1 METTRSREELIKLAI
16 NGEKA
21 SFALYSRAEVL
32 ASSEKVKKI
41 FNRIARDELVH
52 LFTLLGRF
60 ERVYPELCNEVDIL
74 MPTPDQA
81 EVRKLATVEESAQA
95 LEWAIQ
101 EEQKS
106 LHVYLQLVR
115 VVEDKDARMVLER
128 IVRDETNHVRALSSL
143 GEEEINEALV
153 EERRFH

>member
-21 SFALYSRAEVL
+21 SFVLYSRAEVL

-52 LFTLLGRF
+52 LFNLLGRF
-60 ERVYPELCNEVDIL
+60 ERAYPELCNEVDIL

-81 EVRKLATVEESAQA
+81 EVRKLATVEEFAQA

>member
-1 METTRSREELIKLAI
+1 M
-16 NGEKA
+16 
-21 SFALYSRAEVL
+21 
-32 ASSEKVKKI
+32 KKI
-41 FNRIARDELVH
+41 FNRIAREELVH
-52 LFTLLGRF
+52 LFTLPGRF
-60 ERVYPELCNEVDIL
+60 ERVYPELCNEVEIL

-95 LEWAIQ
+95 LDWAIQ

-128 IVRDETNHVRALSSL
+128 RVRDETNHVRALSSL
-143 GEEEINEALV
+143 GEKEINEALV

>member
-21 SFALYSRAEVL
+21 SFVLYSRAEVL

>member
-1 METTRSREELIKLAI
+1 
-16 NGEKA
+16 
-21 SFALYSRAEVL
+21 
-32 ASSEKVKKI
+32 
-41 FNRIARDELVH
+41 
-52 LFTLLGRF
+52 
-60 ERVYPELCNEVDIL
+60 

-81 EVRKLATVEESAQA
+81 EVRKLATVEEFAQA

-115 VVEDKDARMVLER
+115 VAEDKDARMVLER
-128 IVRDETNHVRALSSL
+128 IVREETNHVRALSSL

>member
-1 METTRSREELIKLAI
+1 MLLC
-16 NGEKA
+16 
-21 SFALYSRAEVL
+21 RAEVL

-41 FNRIARDELVH
+41 FNRIARDEPVH

-81 EVRKLATVEESAQA
+81 EVRKLATVEESGQA

-128 IVRDETNHVRALSSL
+128 IVRDKTNHVRALSSL

>member
-1 METTRSREELIKLAI
+1 METTLSRKELIKLAI

-21 SFALYSRAEVL
+21 SFALYSRAAVQ
-32 ASSEKVKKI
+32 ASSEKVKTI

-60 ERVYPELCNEVDIL
+60 ESFYPELCNEVDIL
-74 MPTPDQA
+74 MPRPDEA
-81 EVRKLATVEESAQA
+81 EVRKLATVQESAQA

-106 LHVYLQLVR
+106 LHFYLQLAC
-115 VVEDKDARMVLER
+115 VVEDKEARMVLER
-128 IVRDETNHVRALSSL
+128 IVRDETNHVRTLSSL
-143 GEEEINEALV
+143 GEEEINEAPV

>member
-1 METTRSREELIKLAI
+1 
-16 NGEKA
+16 
-21 SFALYSRAEVL
+21 
-32 ASSEKVKKI
+32 VKKI

-52 LFTLLGRF
+52 LFNLLGRF
-60 ERVYPELCNEVDIL
+60 ERAYPELCNEVDIL

>member
-1 METTRSREELIKLAI
+1 M
-16 NGEKA
+16 
-21 SFALYSRAEVL
+21 
-32 ASSEKVKKI
+32 KKI

-81 EVRKLATVEESAQA
+81 EVRKLATVEEFAQA

-128 IVRDETNHVRALSSL
+128 IVREETNHVRALSSL